1 MLGARNCLRFP
12 STTEP
17 GSEVVVAAVTDPQKV
32 ESALNEA
39 SRTLFHEIGGA
50 EASPTEI
57 KCLGPIRSRIWKLE
71 PDGFAGKITAE
82 LWDVAGVQLLEI
94 SDKAPRAEASA
105 LAVQL
110 KKLVPEAK
118 ARQLDTSKTRF
129 ALQSIRLQSS
139 TGK

>member
-1 MLGARNCLRFP
+1 
-12 STTEP
+12 
-17 GSEVVVAAVTDPQKV
+17 V